1 MSVAVIITSPAI
13 CIDEPTD
20 ASHWFAQ
27 GRTHANMNIP
37 ADPHFRTVEA
47 RRDGSAAWVS
57 RLMGGPSESAQYS
70 RK

>member
-37 ADPHFRTVEA
+37 ADPHFRTLRRGETEA
-47 RRDGSAAWVS
+47 QRGFRG
-57 RLMGGPSESAQYS
+57 
-70 RK
+70 